1 METLVMSGRPV
12 ADAYKE
18 QIKEKVEA
26 AQKSGKKVTLA
37 ILTVGQ
43 DPASFVYRK
52 RLLKI
57 TESLGIGSRCVEL
70 PETATTEE
78 TVAAIRK
85 LNEDPD
91 VTGILPMMPMP
102 KQVDGDAVGA
112 ALAPEKD
119 MDCLNPAN
127 GGALLMGKGRWA
139 ACTPRAC
146 MAMLK
151 FYKIPLDGKH
161 AVVLGRSNVVGK
173 PVALLLLQENCTV
186 TVCHSHTKNLPELVR
201 QADIVVAAIG
211 KAGFVTPD
219 MVKPGAVI
227 VDVGI
232 NVTETGI
239 VGDVAP
245 EATEKASAFT
255 PVPGGVGLEVALQG
269 NPSPTSSLRTLT
281 LFALLGVVKL
291 GPSWVAQS
299 TLNEI
304 KQSLLMFCLCLP
316 RRCYLTYKKFYIPI
330 IIPPPCPWWRPW
342 PQPKPMPIPIGQPP
356 EVRFSSRATSFSSM
370 TVKSRVLLVM

>member
-18 QIKEKVEA
+18 TIKEKTEA
-26 AQKSGKKVTLA
+26 ARKAGKHVTLA

-43 DPASFVYRK
+43 DPASLVYRK

-57 TESLGIGSRCVEL
+57 TESLGIDSRCVEL
-70 PETATTEE
+70 PETASTADVIEA
-78 TVAAIRK
+78 VKK

-102 KQVDGDAVGA
+102 KQVDGEAVGA
-112 ALAPEKD
+112 VLAPEKD
-119 MDCLNPAN
+119 MDCLNPVN

-146 MAMLK
+146 MAMLQ

-186 TVCHSHTKNLPELVR
+186 TVCHSHTKNLRSILR
-201 QADIVVAAIG
+201 QADIIVAAIG

-219 MVKPGAVI
+219 MVKDGAVI

-232 NVTETGI
+232 NVTDKGI

-255 PVPGGVGLEVALQG
+255 PVPGGVG
-269 NPSPTSSLRTLT
+269 
-281 LFALLGVVKL
+281 VV
-291 GPSWVAQS
+291 SNVMMMDAA
-299 TLNEI
+299 
-304 KQSLLMFCLCLP
+304 
-316 RRCYLTYKKFYIPI
+316 
-330 IIPPPCPWWRPW
+330 
-342 PQPKPMPIPIGQPP
+342 
-356 EVRFSSRATSFSSM
+356 VRN
-370 TVKSRVLLVM
+370 L

>member
-1 METLVMSGRPV
+1 MHMETLVMSGRPV

-119 MDCLNPAN
+119 MDCLSPAN

-151 FYKIPLDGKH
+151 YYKIPLDGKH

-201 QADIVVAAIG
+201 QADIIVAAIG

-245 EATEKASAFT
+245 EATEKASVFT
-255 PVPGGVGLEVALQG
+255 PVPGGVG
-269 NPSPTSSLRTLT
+269 
-281 LFALLGVVKL
+281 VV
-291 GPSWVAQS
+291 SNVMMMDAV
-299 TLNEI
+299 
-304 KQSLLMFCLCLP
+304 
-316 RRCYLTYKKFYIPI
+316 
-330 IIPPPCPWWRPW
+330 
-342 PQPKPMPIPIGQPP
+342 
-356 EVRFSSRATSFSSM
+356 VRN
-370 TVKSRVLLVM
+370 L

>member
-1 METLVMSGRPV
+1 MSGRPV

-18 QIKEKVEA
+18 TIKEKTEA
-26 AQKSGKKVTLA
+26 ARKAGKHVTLA

-43 DPASFVYRK
+43 DPASLVYRK

-57 TESLGIGSRCVEL
+57 TESLGIDSRCVEL
-70 PETATTEE
+70 PETASTAE
-78 TVAAIRK
+78 VLAAVK
-85 LNEDPD
+85 ELNEDPD

-102 KQVDGDAVGA
+102 KQVDGEAVGA

-119 MDCLNPAN
+119 MDCLNPVN

-146 MAMLK
+146 MAMLQ

-186 TVCHSHTKNLPELVR
+186 TVCHSHTKNLRSILR
-201 QADIVVAAIG
+201 QADIIVAAIG

-219 MVKPGAVI
+219 MVKDGAVI

-232 NVTETGI
+232 NVTDKGI

-245 EATEKASAFT
+245 EATEKAAAFT
-255 PVPGGVGLEVALQG
+255 PVPGGVG
-269 NPSPTSSLRTLT
+269 
-281 LFALLGVVKL
+281 VV
-291 GPSWVAQS
+291 SNVMMMDAA
-299 TLNEI
+299 
-304 KQSLLMFCLCLP
+304 
-316 RRCYLTYKKFYIPI
+316 
-330 IIPPPCPWWRPW
+330 
-342 PQPKPMPIPIGQPP
+342 
-356 EVRFSSRATSFSSM
+356 VRN
-370 TVKSRVLLVM
+370 L

>member
-1 METLVMSGRPV
+1 MSGRPV

-37 ILTVGQ
+37 ILTVGQDPASFLTVGQ

-161 AVVLGRSNVVGK
+161 AVVLGRSNVVGILLRSAIPIQKTCRNWSGRRISLWRPLAK
-173 PVALLLLQENCTV
+173 PVLL
-186 TVCHSHTKNLPELVR
+186 HR
-201 QADIVVAAIG
+201 I
-211 KAGFVTPD
+211 
-219 MVKPGAVI
+219 
-227 VDVGI
+227 
-232 NVTETGI
+232 
-239 VGDVAP
+239 
-245 EATEKASAFT
+245 
-255 PVPGGVGLEVALQG
+255 
-269 NPSPTSSLRTLT
+269 
-281 LFALLGVVKL
+281 
-291 GPSWVAQS
+291 W
-299 TLNEI
+299 
-304 KQSLLMFCLCLP
+304 
-316 RRCYLTYKKFYIPI
+316 
-330 IIPPPCPWWRPW
+330 
-342 PQPKPMPIPIGQPP
+342 
-356 EVRFSSRATSFSSM
+356 
-370 TVKSRVLLVM
+370 

>member
-211 KAGFVTPD
+211 KAGFVAPD

-255 PVPGGVGLEVALQG
+255 PVPGGVG
-269 NPSPTSSLRTLT
+269 
-281 LFALLGVVKL
+281 VV
-291 GPSWVAQS
+291 SNVMMMDAV
-299 TLNEI
+299 
-304 KQSLLMFCLCLP
+304 
-316 RRCYLTYKKFYIPI
+316 
-330 IIPPPCPWWRPW
+330 
-342 PQPKPMPIPIGQPP
+342 
-356 EVRFSSRATSFSSM
+356 VRN
-370 TVKSRVLLVM
+370 L

>member
-151 FYKIPLDGKH
+151 FYKISLDGKH

-255 PVPGGVGLEVALQG
+255 PVPGGVG
-269 NPSPTSSLRTLT
+269 
-281 LFALLGVVKL
+281 VV
-291 GPSWVAQS
+291 SNVMMMDAV
-299 TLNEI
+299 
-304 KQSLLMFCLCLP
+304 
-316 RRCYLTYKKFYIPI
+316 
-330 IIPPPCPWWRPW
+330 
-342 PQPKPMPIPIGQPP
+342 
-356 EVRFSSRATSFSSM
+356 VRN
-370 TVKSRVLLVM
+370 V

>member
-119 MDCLNPAN
+119 MDCLSPAN

-255 PVPGGVGLEVALQG
+255 PVPGGVG
-269 NPSPTSSLRTLT
+269 
-281 LFALLGVVKL
+281 VV
-291 GPSWVAQS
+291 SNVMMMDAV
-299 TLNEI
+299 
-304 KQSLLMFCLCLP
+304 
-316 RRCYLTYKKFYIPI
+316 
-330 IIPPPCPWWRPW
+330 
-342 PQPKPMPIPIGQPP
+342 
-356 EVRFSSRATSFSSM
+356 VRN
-370 TVKSRVLLVM
+370 L

>member
-1 METLVMSGRPV
+1 METLMMSGRPV
-12 ADAYKE
+12 ADACKE

-26 AQKSGKKVTLA
+26 AQKAGKKVALA
-37 ILTVGQ
+37 IVTVGE
-43 DPASFVYRK
+43 DSASFVYRK

-70 PETATTEE
+70 PGIATTEE
-78 TVAAIRK
+78 VIEAVRK
-85 LNEDPD
+85 LNGDPEIA
-91 VTGILPMMPMP
+91 GILPMMPMP
-102 KQVDGDAVGA
+102 KQVDGEAVGA

-119 MDCLNPAN
+119 MDCLSPAN

-146 MAMLK
+146 MAILK

-219 MVKPGAVI
+219 MVKPGAVV

-232 NVTETGI
+232 NVTENGI

-245 EATEKASAFT
+245 EVAEKASAFT
-255 PVPGGVGLEVALQG
+255 PVPGGVG
-269 NPSPTSSLRTLT
+269 
-281 LFALLGVVKL
+281 VV
-291 GPSWVAQS
+291 SNVMMMDAV
-299 TLNEI
+299 
-304 KQSLLMFCLCLP
+304 
-316 RRCYLTYKKFYIPI
+316 
-330 IIPPPCPWWRPW
+330 
-342 PQPKPMPIPIGQPP
+342 
-356 EVRFSSRATSFSSM
+356 VRN
-370 TVKSRVLLVM
+370 L

>member
-1 METLVMSGRPV
+1 MSGRPV

-102 KQVDGDAVGA
+102 K
-112 ALAPEKD
+112 
-119 MDCLNPAN
+119 
-127 GGALLMGKGRWA
+127 
-139 ACTPRAC
+139 C

-255 PVPGGVGLEVALQG
+255 PVPGGVG
-269 NPSPTSSLRTLT
+269 
-281 LFALLGVVKL
+281 VV
-291 GPSWVAQS
+291 SNVMMMDAV
-299 TLNEI
+299 
-304 KQSLLMFCLCLP
+304 
-316 RRCYLTYKKFYIPI
+316 
-330 IIPPPCPWWRPW
+330 
-342 PQPKPMPIPIGQPP
+342 
-356 EVRFSSRATSFSSM
+356 VRN
-370 TVKSRVLLVM
+370 L

>member
-18 QIKEKVEA
+18 KIKEKVEA
-26 AQKSGKKVTLA
+26 AQRAGKKVTLA

-52 RLLKI
+52 RLLKM
-57 TESLGIGSRCVEL
+57 TENLGIGNRCVEL
-70 PETATTEE
+70 PESTITEE
-78 TVAAIRK
+78 VVAAVQK

-91 VTGILPMMPMP
+91 ISGILPMMPMP
-102 KQVDGDAVGA
+102 KQVDREAVGA

-146 MAMLK
+146 MAILK
-151 FYKIPLDGKH
+151 FYKIPMDGKH
-161 AVVLGRSNVVGK
+161 AVILGRSNVVGK

-186 TVCHSHTKNLPELVR
+186 TVCHSHTKNLPELLR
-201 QADIVVAAIG
+201 QADIIVAAIG

-232 NVTETGI
+232 NVTDSGI
-239 VGDVAP
+239 LGDVMP
-245 EATEKASAFT
+245 EATAKASAFT
-255 PVPGGVGLEVALQG
+255 PVPGGVG
-269 NPSPTSSLRTLT
+269 
-281 LFALLGVVKL
+281 VV
-291 GPSWVAQS
+291 SNVMMMDAV
-299 TLNEI
+299 
-304 KQSLLMFCLCLP
+304 
-316 RRCYLTYKKFYIPI
+316 
-330 IIPPPCPWWRPW
+330 
-342 PQPKPMPIPIGQPP
+342 
-356 EVRFSSRATSFSSM
+356 VRN
-370 TVKSRVLLVM
+370 L

>member
-102 KQVDGDAVGA
+102 KLVDGDAVGA

-255 PVPGGVGLEVALQG
+255 PVPGGVG
-269 NPSPTSSLRTLT
+269 
-281 LFALLGVVKL
+281 VV
-291 GPSWVAQS
+291 SNVMMMDAV
-299 TLNEI
+299 
-304 KQSLLMFCLCLP
+304 
-316 RRCYLTYKKFYIPI
+316 
-330 IIPPPCPWWRPW
+330 
-342 PQPKPMPIPIGQPP
+342 
-356 EVRFSSRATSFSSM
+356 VRN
-370 TVKSRVLLVM
+370 L

>member
-18 QIKEKVEA
+18 TIKEKTEA
-26 AQKSGKKVTLA
+26 ARKAGKHVTLA

-43 DPASFVYRK
+43 DPASLVYRK

-57 TESLGIGSRCVEL
+57 TESLGIDSRCVEL
-70 PETATTEE
+70 PETASTAE
-78 TVAAIRK
+78 VLAAVK
-85 LNEDPD
+85 ELNEDPD

-102 KQVDGDAVGA
+102 KQVDGEAVGA

-119 MDCLNPAN
+119 MDCLNPVN

-146 MAMLK
+146 MAMLQ

-186 TVCHSHTKNLPELVR
+186 TVCHSHTKNLRSILR
-201 QADIVVAAIG
+201 QADIIVAAIG

-219 MVKPGAVI
+219 MVKDGAVI

-232 NVTETGI
+232 NVTDKGI

-245 EATEKASAFT
+245 EATEKAAAFT
-255 PVPGGVGLEVALQG
+255 PVPGGVG
-269 NPSPTSSLRTLT
+269 
-281 LFALLGVVKL
+281 VV
-291 GPSWVAQS
+291 SNVMMMDAA
-299 TLNEI
+299 
-304 KQSLLMFCLCLP
+304 
-316 RRCYLTYKKFYIPI
+316 
-330 IIPPPCPWWRPW
+330 
-342 PQPKPMPIPIGQPP
+342 
-356 EVRFSSRATSFSSM
+356 VRN
-370 TVKSRVLLVM
+370 L

>member
-18 QIKEKVEA
+18 KIKEKVEA
-26 AQKSGKKVTLA
+26 AQRAGKKVTLA

-52 RLLKI
+52 RLLKM
-57 TESLGIGSRCVEL
+57 TENLGIGNRCVEL
-70 PETATTEE
+70 PESTITEE
-78 TVAAIRK
+78 VVAAVQK

-91 VTGILPMMPMP
+91 ISGILPMMPMP
-102 KQVDGDAVGA
+102 KQVDGEAVGA

-146 MAMLK
+146 MAILK
-151 FYKIPLDGKH
+151 FYKIPMDGKH
-161 AVVLGRSNVVGK
+161 AVILGRSNVVGK

-186 TVCHSHTKNLPELVR
+186 TVCHSHTKNLPELLR
-201 QADIVVAAIG
+201 QADIIVAAIG

-232 NVTETGI
+232 NVTDSGI
-239 VGDVAP
+239 VGDVMP
-245 EATEKASAFT
+245 EATAKASAFT
-255 PVPGGVGLEVALQG
+255 PVPGGVG
-269 NPSPTSSLRTLT
+269 
-281 LFALLGVVKL
+281 VV
-291 GPSWVAQS
+291 SNVMMMDAV
-299 TLNEI
+299 
-304 KQSLLMFCLCLP
+304 
-316 RRCYLTYKKFYIPI
+316 
-330 IIPPPCPWWRPW
+330 
-342 PQPKPMPIPIGQPP
+342 
-356 EVRFSSRATSFSSM
+356 VRN
-370 TVKSRVLLVM
+370 L

>member
-1 METLVMSGRPV
+1 MHMETLVMSGRPV

-119 MDCLNPAN
+119 MDCLSPAN

-151 FYKIPLDGKH
+151 YYKIPLDGKH

-201 QADIVVAAIG
+201 QADLVVAAIG

-255 PVPGGVGLEVALQG
+255 PVPGGVG
-269 NPSPTSSLRTLT
+269 
-281 LFALLGVVKL
+281 VV
-291 GPSWVAQS
+291 SNVMMMDAV
-299 TLNEI
+299 
-304 KQSLLMFCLCLP
+304 
-316 RRCYLTYKKFYIPI
+316 
-330 IIPPPCPWWRPW
+330 
-342 PQPKPMPIPIGQPP
+342 
-356 EVRFSSRATSFSSM
+356 VRD
-370 TVKSRVLLVM
+370 L

>member
-119 MDCLNPAN
+119 MDCLSPAN

-151 FYKIPLDGKH
+151 YYKIPLDGKH

-255 PVPGGVGLEVALQG
+255 PVPGGVG
-269 NPSPTSSLRTLT
+269 
-281 LFALLGVVKL
+281 VV
-291 GPSWVAQS
+291 SNVMMMDAV
-299 TLNEI
+299 
-304 KQSLLMFCLCLP
+304 
-316 RRCYLTYKKFYIPI
+316 
-330 IIPPPCPWWRPW
+330 
-342 PQPKPMPIPIGQPP
+342 
-356 EVRFSSRATSFSSM
+356 VRD
-370 TVKSRVLLVM
+370 L

>member
-1 METLVMSGRPV
+1 MHMETLVMSGRPV

-102 KQVDGDAVGA
+102 KQVDGDTVGA

-173 PVALLLLQENCTV
+173 PVALLMLQENCTV
-186 TVCHSHTKNLPELVR
+186 TVCHSHTKSLPEVVR

-255 PVPGGVGLEVALQG
+255 PVPGGVG
-269 NPSPTSSLRTLT
+269 
-281 LFALLGVVKL
+281 VV
-291 GPSWVAQS
+291 SNVMMMDAV
-299 TLNEI
+299 
-304 KQSLLMFCLCLP
+304 
-316 RRCYLTYKKFYIPI
+316 
-330 IIPPPCPWWRPW
+330 
-342 PQPKPMPIPIGQPP
+342 
-356 EVRFSSRATSFSSM
+356 VRD
-370 TVKSRVLLVM
+370 L

>member
-18 QIKEKVEA
+18 TIKEKAEA
-26 AQKSGKKVTLA
+26 ARKAGKHVTLA

-52 RLLKI
+52 RLLKM
-57 TESLGIGSRCVEL
+57 TESLGMESRCVEL
-70 PETATTEE
+70 PETASTAEVIE
-78 TVAAIRK
+78 AVQK

-102 KQVDGDAVGA
+102 KQVDGEAVGA
-112 ALAPEKD
+112 ALAPAKD
-119 MDCLNPAN
+119 MDCLNPVN

-146 MAMLK
+146 MAMLQ
-151 FYKIPLDGKH
+151 YYHIPLDGKH

-186 TVCHSHTKNLPELVR
+186 TVCHSHTKNLRSILR
-201 QADIVVAAIG
+201 QADIIVAAIG

-232 NVTETGI
+232 NVTENGI
-239 VGDVAP
+239 VGDVAQS
-245 EATEKASAFT
+245 ATEKASAFT
-255 PVPGGVGLEVALQG
+255 PVPGGVG
-269 NPSPTSSLRTLT
+269 
-281 LFALLGVVKL
+281 VV
-291 GPSWVAQS
+291 SNVMMMDAV
-299 TLNEI
+299 
-304 KQSLLMFCLCLP
+304 
-316 RRCYLTYKKFYIPI
+316 
-330 IIPPPCPWWRPW
+330 
-342 PQPKPMPIPIGQPP
+342 
-356 EVRFSSRATSFSSM
+356 VRD
-370 TVKSRVLLVM
+370 L

>member
-1 METLVMSGRPV
+1 MHMETLVMSGRPV

-119 MDCLNPAN
+119 MDCLSPAN

-151 FYKIPLDGKH
+151 YYKIPLDGKH

-219 MVKPGAVI
+219 MVKPGTVI

-255 PVPGGVGLEVALQG
+255 PVPGGVG
-269 NPSPTSSLRTLT
+269 
-281 LFALLGVVKL
+281 VV
-291 GPSWVAQS
+291 SNVMMMDAV
-299 TLNEI
+299 
-304 KQSLLMFCLCLP
+304 
-316 RRCYLTYKKFYIPI
+316 
-330 IIPPPCPWWRPW
+330 
-342 PQPKPMPIPIGQPP
+342 
-356 EVRFSSRATSFSSM
+356 VRN
-370 TVKSRVLLVM
+370 V

>member
-18 QIKEKVEA
+18 TIKEKAEA
-26 AQKSGKKVTLA
+26 ARKAGKHVTLA

-52 RLLKI
+52 RLLKM
-57 TESLGIGSRCVEL
+57 TESLGMESRCVEL
-70 PETATTEE
+70 PETASTAEVIE
-78 TVAAIRK
+78 AVQK

-102 KQVDGDAVGA
+102 KQVDGEAVGA
-112 ALAPEKD
+112 ALAPAKD
-119 MDCLNPAN
+119 MDCLNPVN

-146 MAMLK
+146 MAMLQ
-151 FYKIPLDGKH
+151 YYHIPLDGKH

-186 TVCHSHTKNLPELVR
+186 TVCHSHTKNLRSILR
-201 QADIVVAAIG
+201 QADIIVAAIG

-232 NVTETGI
+232 NVTDKGI

-245 EATEKASAFT
+245 SATEKAAAFT
-255 PVPGGVGLEVALQG
+255 PVPGGVG
-269 NPSPTSSLRTLT
+269 
-281 LFALLGVVKL
+281 VV
-291 GPSWVAQS
+291 SNVMMMDAA
-299 TLNEI
+299 
-304 KQSLLMFCLCLP
+304 
-316 RRCYLTYKKFYIPI
+316 
-330 IIPPPCPWWRPW
+330 
-342 PQPKPMPIPIGQPP
+342 
-356 EVRFSSRATSFSSM
+356 VRN
-370 TVKSRVLLVM
+370 L

>member
-18 QIKEKVEA
+18 QIKEKVETA
-26 AQKSGKKVTLA
+26 KKAGKKVTLA

-57 TESLGIGSRCVEL
+57 TESLGIGNRCMEL
-70 PETATTEE
+70 PGTASTAEVVE
-78 TVAAIRK
+78 AVRK

-91 VTGILPMMPMP
+91 ISGILPMMPMP
-102 KQVDGDAVGA
+102 KQVDGEAVGA

-146 MAMLK
+146 MAILK
-151 FYKIPLDGKH
+151 FYNISLDGKH

-186 TVCHSHTKNLPELVR
+186 TVCHSHTKNLPELLR

-219 MVKPGAVI
+219 MVKDGAVI

-232 NVTETGI
+232 NVTDHGI

-245 EATEKASAFT
+245 EVAEKASAFT
-255 PVPGGVGLEVALQG
+255 PVPGGVG
-269 NPSPTSSLRTLT
+269 
-281 LFALLGVVKL
+281 VV
-291 GPSWVAQS
+291 SNVMMMDAV
-299 TLNEI
+299 
-304 KQSLLMFCLCLP
+304 
-316 RRCYLTYKKFYIPI
+316 
-330 IIPPPCPWWRPW
+330 
-342 PQPKPMPIPIGQPP
+342 
-356 EVRFSSRATSFSSM
+356 VRN
-370 TVKSRVLLVM
+370 L

>member
-255 PVPGGVGLEVALQG
+255 PVPGGVG
-269 NPSPTSSLRTLT
+269 
-281 LFALLGVVKL
+281 VV
-291 GPSWVAQS
+291 SNVMMMDAV
-299 TLNEI
+299 
-304 KQSLLMFCLCLP
+304 
-316 RRCYLTYKKFYIPI
+316 
-330 IIPPPCPWWRPW
+330 
-342 PQPKPMPIPIGQPP
+342 
-356 EVRFSSRATSFSSM
+356 VRNI
-370 TVKSRVLLVM
+370 

>member
-1 METLVMSGRPV
+1 MHMETLVMSGRPV

-119 MDCLNPAN
+119 MDCLSPAN

-151 FYKIPLDGKH
+151 YYKIPLDGKH

-255 PVPGGVGLEVALQG
+255 PVPGGVG
-269 NPSPTSSLRTLT
+269 
-281 LFALLGVVKL
+281 VV
-291 GPSWVAQS
+291 SNVMMMDAV
-299 TLNEI
+299 
-304 KQSLLMFCLCLP
+304 
-316 RRCYLTYKKFYIPI
+316 
-330 IIPPPCPWWRPW
+330 
-342 PQPKPMPIPIGQPP
+342 
-356 EVRFSSRATSFSSM
+356 VRN
-370 TVKSRVLLVM
+370 V

>member
-18 QIKEKVEA
+18 TIKEKTEA
-26 AQKSGKKVTLA
+26 ARKAGKHVTLA

-43 DPASFVYRK
+43 DPASLVYRK

-57 TESLGIGSRCVEL
+57 TESLGIDSRCVEL
-70 PETATTEE
+70 PETASTAE
-78 TVAAIRK
+78 VLAAVK
-85 LNEDPD
+85 ELNEDPD

-102 KQVDGDAVGA
+102 KQVDGEAVGA

-119 MDCLNPAN
+119 MDCLNPVN

-146 MAMLK
+146 MAMLQ

-186 TVCHSHTKNLPELVR
+186 TVCHSHTKNLRSILR
-201 QADIVVAAIG
+201 KADIIVAAIG

-219 MVKPGAVI
+219 MVKDGAVI

-232 NVTETGI
+232 NVTDKGI

-255 PVPGGVGLEVALQG
+255 PVPGGVG
-269 NPSPTSSLRTLT
+269 
-281 LFALLGVVKL
+281 VV
-291 GPSWVAQS
+291 SNVMMMDAA
-299 TLNEI
+299 
-304 KQSLLMFCLCLP
+304 
-316 RRCYLTYKKFYIPI
+316 
-330 IIPPPCPWWRPW
+330 
-342 PQPKPMPIPIGQPP
+342 
-356 EVRFSSRATSFSSM
+356 VRN
-370 TVKSRVLLVM
+370 L

>member
-1 METLVMSGRPV
+1 M
-12 ADAYKE
+12 
-18 QIKEKVEA
+18 
-26 AQKSGKKVTLA
+26 
-37 ILTVGQ
+37 
-43 DPASFVYRK
+43 
-52 RLLKI
+52 
-57 TESLGIGSRCVEL
+57 EL

-151 FYKIPLDGKH
+151 YYKIPLDGKH

-255 PVPGGVGLEVALQG
+255 PVPGGVG
-269 NPSPTSSLRTLT
+269 
-281 LFALLGVVKL
+281 VV
-291 GPSWVAQS
+291 SNVMMMDAV
-299 TLNEI
+299 
-304 KQSLLMFCLCLP
+304 
-316 RRCYLTYKKFYIPI
+316 
-330 IIPPPCPWWRPW
+330 
-342 PQPKPMPIPIGQPP
+342 
-356 EVRFSSRATSFSSM
+356 VRN
-370 TVKSRVLLVM
+370 L